1 MKTTCKNIKEV
12 LQRNGIY
19 AKVFKS
25 GSDVVLDLEG
35 HPQAWLVQKVLVDFV
50 TTDVEFEGFSTWY
63 TSRLTPDLKVVTKQM
78 RL

>member
-25 GSDVVLDLEG
+25 GSDVMLDLEG
-35 HPQAWLVQKVLVDFV
+35 HPQAGLVQKVL
-50 TTDVEFEGFSTWY
+50 EFEGFSTWY

-78 RL
+78 RLL

>member
-25 GSDVVLDLEG
+25 GSDVMLDLEG
-35 HPQAWLVQKVLVDFV
+35 HPASGLVEKVL
-50 TTDVEFEGFSTWY
+50 EHAGFSTWY
-63 TSRLTPDLKVVTKQM
+63 TSRLTPDLKVVTYQE
-78 RL
+78 RLL